1 MDTMNWE
8 IFGLVA
14 GAITVS
20 GFLPQIIKGYKTKSL
35 KDLSYLLSTLIG
47 VGMFMWVIYGAVFGS
62 LSIILANTV
71 GVTLNLTLLIM
82 KYKYSKN

>member
-1 MDTMNWE
+1 MNWE

-47 VGMFMWVIYGAVFGS
+47 VGMFMWIIYGIVFGS
-62 LSIILANTV
+62 LSIIVANTV
-71 GVTLNLTLLIM
+71 GVILNLTLLVM
-82 KYKYSKN
+82 KYNYSKNKN

>member
-1 MDTMNWE
+1 MNWE

-35 KDLSYLLSTLIG
+35 NDLSYLLNTLIC
-47 VGMFMWVIYGAVFGS
+47 VGMLMWTIYGIVLGS
-62 LSIILANTV
+62 LSIIVANVV

-82 KYKYSKN
+82 KYNYSKKKN

>member
-1 MDTMNWE
+1 MNWE

-35 KDLSYLLSTLIG
+35 NDLSYLLSTLIG
-47 VGMFMWVIYGAVFGS
+47 VGMFMWIIYGIVFGS
-62 LSIILANTV
+62 LSIIVANVV
-71 GVTLNLTLLIM
+71 GVTLNLTLLLM
-82 KYKYSKN
+82 KYNYSKNKN

>member
-1 MDTMNWE
+1 MNWE

-35 KDLSYLLSTLIG
+35 NDLSYLLSTLIG
-47 VGMFMWVIYGAVFGS
+47 VGMFMWIIYGIVFGS
-62 LSIILANTV
+62 LSIIVANVV
-71 GVTLNLTLLIM
+71 GVTLNLILLIM
-82 KYKYSKN
+82 KYNYSKKKN

>member
-1 MDTMNWE
+1 MNWE

-35 KDLSYLLSTLIG
+35 NDLSYLLNTLIC
-47 VGMFMWVIYGAVFGS
+47 VGMLMWIIYGIVFGS
-62 LSIILANTV
+62 LSIIVANVV
-71 GVTLNLTLLIM
+71 GVILNLILLIM
-82 KYKYSKN
+82 KYNYSEKKN